1 MKKDSWV
8 NFAVLIASI
17 ALVVFGFRSAA
28 PSSPAPEVTSAP
40 AASTSTPPVAETST
54 VGISPSDVRA
64 VYLTAATVSVPSNV
78 RAMIQLVKSTR
89 LNAVVINVK
98 DGDGTYVGPGMK
110 RVVDEFHQ
118 NGIYTIAR
126 IVVFQDNAMA
136 KEHPELALRDT
147 SGGLWSAGGGPS
159 YWVDPASHLVWDANV
174 AAAVGALKLGF
185 DEVNF
190 DYIRFPSGSIQSAV
204 YPVYDGMSSMSGII
218 DQFFSYLTSH
228 IRDAY
233 PKAVLSA
240 DLFAYS
246 FVKDSGLGIGQ
257 HVAEAAKYFNVIDPM
272 VYPSLYTPGN
282 FGFPNPAEEPYQV
295 VYQTLE
301 DGKKL
306 MPASSTVIVRPWIQ
320 DFTLGVPPYD
330 ATMVDDEI
338 SAVRDAGYGDTWMAW
353 NPANSYDPTPF
364 LSTSSAPQQ

>member
-1 MKKDSWV
+1 MV
-8 NFAVLIASI
+8 NFIVLAASVV
-17 ALVVFGFRSAA
+17 LVVFGFRSAM
-28 PSSPAPEVTSAP
+28 PSTSAP
-40 AASTSTPPVAETST
+40 EATSTPAAPTSTLPAVETST
-54 VGISPSDVRA
+54 VGVSPADVRA

-89 LNAVVINVK
+89 LNAVVVNVK
-98 DGDGTYVGPGMK
+98 DGDGTYLGPGMK

-126 IVVFQDNAMA
+126 IVVFQDTAMA
-136 KEHPELALRDT
+136 KAHPELALRDT
-147 SGGLWSAGGGPS
+147 SGGLWSANGGPS

-174 AAAVGALKLGF
+174 AAAIGALKLGF

-204 YPVYDGMSSMSGII
+204 YPVYDGIASMSGII

-228 IRDAY
+228 IRAAY

-246 FVKDSGLGIGQ
+246 FVKNDGLGIGQ
-257 HVAEAAKYFNVIDPM
+257 HVGDTANYFNVIDPM

-306 MPASSTVIVRPWIQ
+306 LPASSTVIIRPWIQ

-330 ATMVDDEI
+330 ATMVGDEMNAI
-338 SAVRDAGYGDTWMAW
+338 RAAGYGDTWMAW

-364 LSTSSAPQQ
+364 LATSSQP